1 MQIAS
6 ISLRFA
12 LKMFIFWVHWKIFEN
27 LSQKLQFLTRNYPKL
42 LGLTRPDPK
51 NWVGRL
57 TRPGPTRED
66 HQLPDPTRG
75 SKSFDP
81 QHPYALA

>member
-42 LGLTRPDPK
+42 LGLTRPDP
-51 NWVGRL
+51 
-57 TRPGPTRED
+57 TRKIG
-66 HQLPDPTRG
+66 
-75 SKSFDP
+75 
-81 QHPYALA
+81 